1 MKTLGTFLI
10 TAFIVIKLSAQQNEF
25 EIYSNHLIYPEETMK
40 KLRTIAD
47 DLNLK
52 FLSCETDPV
61 HFASEHALAT
71 LITIEKSNIA
81 DALKDMNAKLPMEE
95 FRLKYPEAN
104 YQEHVLVYRSLY
116 ENYGGQKTV
125 YFKQFN
131 LSGTP
136 VVVSKYDPSFKTK
149 NVTGL
154 WVYPDNNPAEKDVL
168 NVFYFPEK
176 FQTPK
181 LPLNYARMIAYADCM
196 IDTTSAKLLEES
208 EKGRPQ
214 LPQNW
219 RNLSRK
225 KQEELLH
232 KLRSARV
239 YGMCSMDSSP
249 RYHAMHIALVAAET
263 QRWEVFLKAHLDIL
277 NDNFTRMSDGSY
289 AWAERKTYIKEL
301 ESLNINLTDLLMG
314 ICLLHDNPAEHHY
327 YANISRIGRAL
338 SEAFAREELENT
350 ILAAIRDSE
359 LDLINRIRMYFL
371 YKQFVVHL
379 PESERDAQY
388 QKLEAAIEYLPYN
401 LKETHKRW

>member
-1 MKTLGTFLI
+1 MKTVGILLTISLL
-10 TAFIVIKLSAQQNEF
+10 TQNLQAQHSEF
-25 EIYSNHLIYPEETMK
+25 EIYSNHLMYPEETMIN
-40 KLRTIAD
+40 LRAIAD

-52 FLSCETDPV
+52 FLSCEMNPV
-61 HFASEHALAT
+61 HFASEHAFAT
-71 LITIEKSNIA
+71 MVKIEKQNIA
-81 DALKDMNAKLPMEE
+81 LALKDMNAKLPIDE
-95 FRLKYPEAN
+95 FRLKYPKAK
-104 YQEHVLVYRSLY
+104 YLEHVLVYRSLY
-116 ENYGGQKTV
+116 VNYEGQKTV
-125 YFKQFN
+125 YFKNFD

-136 VVVSKYDPSFKTK
+136 IVISKYDPSFKTK
-149 NVTGL
+149 NVAGL
-154 WVYPDNNPAEKDVL
+154 WVYPDNNPTEKEAIH
-168 NVFYFPEK
+168 VFYFPEN

-181 LPLNYARMIAYADCM
+181 LPQQYARMIAYADCM

-249 RYHAMHIALVAAET
+249 RYHAMHIALLAAET
-263 QRWEVFLKAHLDIL
+263 ERWDVFLKAHLDIM

-289 AWAERKTYIKEL
+289 AWAQRKTYMKEL
-301 ESLNINLTDLLMG
+301 ESLNINLTELLMG

-327 YANISRIGRAL
+327 FANISRIGRAL
-338 SEAFAREELENT
+338 SEASAREELENT
-350 ILAAIRDSE
+350 ILVAIRDSE
-359 LDLINRIRMYFL
+359 LDLINRIRMYFV

-379 PESERDAQY
+379 PESEREAHY
-388 QKLEAAIEYLPYN
+388 QKLEAAIEYLPHN